1 MRASVSMPEGW
12 GNTRAAA
19 DARRALSQ
27 LRTLILPVCR
37 WLARHVDLL
46 AALSVVIVS
55 AVLHAVNLFSFPYYQ
70 TDEGTYVAQA
80 WAILRR
86 GELAH
91 DTYWYDHAPFGWI
104 QVAAWTVVSQGF
116 YTFGTPIDSGRVLMV
131 VLHCWSTYLVFQIA
145 RTVSRSV
152 LTAALASL
160 LFGVSAYGI
169 YYHRRVLLDNITT
182 PWMLLSILMIVRA
195 PLALSRVW
203 ISAVALGVSILSKE
217 LTVFLVPVLGAF
229 VCMRAARSQR
239 LFATLT
245 WLFIVSALVSTYP
258 LMALLKSEMFPAGTP
273 LGGQEEHVSLIESL
287 RYQAARGRDAGL
299 LSSRDADNPPRDSS
313 DRRSV
318 VRSVGA

>member
-1 MRASVSMPEGW
+1 M
-12 GNTRAAA
+12 
-19 DARRALSQ
+19 
-27 LRTLILPVCR
+27 
-37 WLARHVDLL
+37 
-46 AALSVVIVS
+46 
-55 AVLHAVNLFSFPYYQ
+55 
-70 TDEGTYVAQA
+70 
-80 WAILRR
+80 
-86 GELAH
+86 
-91 DTYWYDHAPFGWI
+91 
-104 QVAAWTVVSQGF
+104 SQGF

-258 LMALLKSEMFPAGTP
+258 LMALLKSEMFPAGTL
-273 LGGQEEHVSLIESL
+273 LGGQAEHVSLIESL